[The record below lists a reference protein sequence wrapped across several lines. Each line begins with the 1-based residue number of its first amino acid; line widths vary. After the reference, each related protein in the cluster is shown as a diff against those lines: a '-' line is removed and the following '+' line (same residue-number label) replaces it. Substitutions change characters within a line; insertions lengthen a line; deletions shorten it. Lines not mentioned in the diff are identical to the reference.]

1 MSESSTAT
9 VNFVIT
15 GLERL
20 NGAGRLI
27 ALATVEID
35 LEGVVI
41 LVQGIQVVR
50 CGSRIT
56 AQAPR
61 FRDPRTGTWT
71 AAVILPEELGAA
83 IAGELQ
89 KMLRPQTGEV
99 ALADVLSTP
108 IEALIDE
115 VLADAE
121 AGDASSPIRAVR

>member
-9 VNFVIT
+9 VNFVVT

-20 NGAGRLI
+20 NGTGRLV

-50 CGSRIT
+50 CGRGIA

-61 FRDPRTGTWT
+61 FRDPRTGAWT

-83 IAGELQ
+83 IAVELQ
-89 KMLRPQTGEV
+89 EMLRRHSDGV
-99 ALADVLSTP
+99 ALVDVLATP

-115 VLADAE
+115 ALADASS
-121 AGDASSPIRAVR
+121 ASSPIGATR

>member
-1 MSESSTAT
+1 MSETSTTT
-9 VNFVIT
+9 VNFVVT
-15 GLERL
+15 GFERL
-20 NGAGRLI
+20 SGTGRLV

-56 AQAPR
+56 TQAPR

-89 KMLRPQTGEV
+89 QMLRRQTGRV
-99 ALADVLSTP
+99 ALADVLGTP
-108 IEALIDE
+108 IDALIDE
-115 VLADAE
+115 ALTPE
-121 AGDASSPIRAVR
+121 AGDGSSPIRATG